1 MELTK
6 NIELLHNEARNI
18 IESGRAAAYHAVNVS
33 MVKTYWEL
41 GQLIVEEEQQGK
53 ERAEYGKYLIAEL
66 AQRLT
71 LEFGK
76 GYEKRNLFYMK
87 QFYLSYPIVN
97 AVRSQLTWT
106 HYRLLLK
113 VQNPKAR
120 AFYEQEA
127 IKSGWNTRALDR
139 QINAFYY
146 DCLLATQDK
155 KAIED
160 EAIEKVASVE
170 NSPLDFIKNPYVLEF
185 LNVKPDHKLYESELE
200 QLLIDN
206 LQTFLLELGNGFS
219 FVARQKYIRADEED
233 FFIDLVFYNY
243 LLECFVLIDLK
254 VGRLK
259 HQDIGQMDMYVRMYE
274 DLHKIEGDNPTIG
287 IILCSE
293 KTEAVVKYSVLSE
306 SQQLFAS
313 KYLLYL
319 PSEAELK
326 TELERERLLADLQI
340 EQASTKSYHP

>member
-1 MELTK
+1 MK
-6 NIELLHNEARNI
+6 SIESLHSEAREI
-18 IESGRAAAYHAVNVS
+18 IESGRQATYRAVNTH

-41 GQLIVEEEQQGK
+41 GQLIVEEEQQGQA
-53 ERAEYGKYLIAEL
+53 RADYGKHLIAEL
-66 AQRLT
+66 AKRLT
-71 LEFGK
+71 TEFGK
-76 GYEKRNLFYMK
+76 GFDKRNLFYMK

-97 AVRSQLTWT
+97 ALRSQLTWT
-106 HYRLLLK
+106 HYRQLLK
-113 VQNPKAR
+113 VPNPQAR
-120 AFYEQEA
+120 VFYEDEA
-127 IKSGWNTRALDR
+127 IKGGWNTRALER

-146 DCLLATQDK
+146 ERLLTSQDK
-155 KAIED
+155 KAIEN
-160 EAIEKVASVE
+160 EAVEKIATLS
-170 NSPLDFIKNPYVLEF
+170 NSNSDFIKNPYVLEF
-185 LNVKPDHKLYESELE
+185 LNVKPGHQLYENELE

-219 FVARQKYIRADEED
+219 FVARQKYVKADDED

-243 LLECFVLIDLK
+243 ILKCFVLIDLK
-254 VGRLK
+254 IGKLT

-274 DLHKIEGDNPTIG
+274 DLHKTEGDNPTIG

-306 SQQLFAS
+306 SHQLFAS

-326 TELERERLLADLQI
+326 TELERERMLADLKLQ
-340 EQASTKSYHP
+340 QPLK